1 MTFLMLIQMLYHSV
15 VKPLEVDQKEKKKK
29 AEKMQYINFYMKT
42 LNKQKNESNSHS
54 CEIN

>member
-1 MTFLMLIQMLYHSV
+1 MLYHSV

-29 AEKMQYINFYMKT
+29 AEKMQYINFYMRT